1 MRRWLR
7 VSLKIASLIS
17 VVNEPLIFSSAG
29 GKIRKVYGHAAVWRS
44 RRSRGCSRWQGKP
57 RQVAHQEQ
65 GAAMLKSIA
74 AIMAAA
80 AIAAVLTLLS
90 APSARLEAGPL
101 AKPPDVPMSGP
112 RISLRRVFPATAVAL
127 GAALSVIWMACLVY
141 QLVRFIILA
150 I

>member
-80 AIAAVLTLLS
+80 AIAAVL
-90 APSARLEAGPL
+90 AVGPERSARSRPARKAG
-101 AKPPDVPMSGP
+101 GG
-112 RISLRRVFPATAVAL
+112 RVEGLHRTAL
-127 GAALSVIWMACLVY
+127 ALS
-141 QLVRFIILA
+141 QLRWHPVRKPAHPAGDGRPLIGGTNFPWR
-150 I
+150 